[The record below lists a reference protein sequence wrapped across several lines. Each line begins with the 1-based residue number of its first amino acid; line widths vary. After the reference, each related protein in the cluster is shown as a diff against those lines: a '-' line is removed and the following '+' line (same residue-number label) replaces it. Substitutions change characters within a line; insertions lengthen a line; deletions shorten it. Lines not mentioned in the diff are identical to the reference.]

1 MTSLSHLSGGSH
13 ANEKSKCEDEPP
25 EPGILVPH
33 QLSRPLDD
41 QSPLGKGEAEPGKSA
56 VPGCD
61 GVTETHQQQESHPV
75 EEKRRE
81 ECPAVKD
88 TLERVFIPNGLK

>member
-33 QLSRPLDD
+33 QLSRPLDN

-88 TLERVFIPNGLK
+88 TYGEGFNDTELK

>member
-13 ANEKSKCEDEPP
+13 ANEKSKCEYEPP

-33 QLSRPLDD
+33 QLSRPLDN

-81 ECPAVKD
+81 KCPAVKD
-88 TLERVFIPNGLK
+88 TLERVPIPNGLK

>member
-88 TLERVFIPNGLK
+88 TYGEGFIPNGLK